1 MRRTL
6 GLIVLLLVL
15 PSMAWAQPEIVA
27 QVKADLT
34 ARGVSLADSC
44 GGFAITKRVAWRLRA
59 SGIGLVSKP
68 SGNNCE
74 GFSVDVLMYPDGRAF
89 DILSDAGGANGPA
102 WGAIEPIESSRWRP
116 PVDPGDG
123 AAPTPSV
130 PSSPAPVVVTQAV
143 DLVPVYGRFDQQ
155 HDQAERMFADLVAR
169 LNELQQQNEAIRAQ
183 MKQHDENPSFI
194 GKLFGSRYTQIL
206 MGAAAAWLTASQ
218 TGK

>member
-1 MRRTL
+1 MRR
-6 GLIVLLLVL
+6 GLVLVLALLL
-15 PSMAWAQPEIVA
+15 PSMASAQPEIVA
-27 QVKADLT
+27 QVKAELQ

-44 GGFAITKRVAWRLRA
+44 GGFAITKRVAWRLRV
-59 SGIGLVSKP
+59 SGIGLVAKP

-143 DLVPVYGRFDQQ
+143 DLGPVYGRFDQA
-155 HDQAERMFADLVAR
+155 HEQAERMFADLVAR
-169 LNELQQQNEAIRAQ
+169 LNELQQQNESLRAQ
-183 MKQHDENPSFI
+183 VKQHDEHPTWA
-194 GKLFGSRYTQIL
+194 GQVFGNRYVQIAL
-206 MGAAAAWLTASQ
+206 AAAGTYVGQRVA
-218 TGK
+218 K